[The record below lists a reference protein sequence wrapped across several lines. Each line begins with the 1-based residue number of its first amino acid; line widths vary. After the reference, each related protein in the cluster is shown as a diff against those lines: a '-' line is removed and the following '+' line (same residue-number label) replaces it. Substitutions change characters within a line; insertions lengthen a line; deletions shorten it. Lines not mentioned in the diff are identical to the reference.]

1 MASAFAEQKALNG
14 RRACRRKKMF
24 EFQEIAQNAV
34 IKVVGVGGAGGNA
47 VNNMIREGIEDVEFI
62 VANTDAQALRASL
75 APIKIQ
81 LGTTITRG
89 LGAGGN
95 PEVGKKSAIEDM
107 EAIEEHLKGADLVFV
122 TAGMGGGT
130 GTGAAPVI
138 ASIAKDLGALTVAV
152 VSKPFAFE
160 GKKRNTF
167 ADQGLKFLKEHVDTY
182 ITVHN
187 DKILDQCKE
196 NTLFDEAFKMA
207 DDVLRQGVQG
217 ISDAI
222 NSSGVVNVDFADIRT
237 IMSSKGMALMGIGVG
252 HGENRDI
259 DAADRALN
267 SPLITDAS
275 IDGAEALLLNIT
287 CGVDFR
293 MQEMENIALRIY
305 EAAGEDANIFKGVVI
320 DPNMSGEI
328 RVTVVATG
336 LGKSREKKSVDL
348 ESFAEKTKSGNEIK
362 RTLGSIRKNDHRLK
376 TLSDFNEEESELPA
390 YLRNQAD

>member
-1 MASAFAEQKALNG
+1 
-14 RRACRRKKMF
+14 MF
-24 EFQEIAQNAV
+24 EFAEIASNAV

-47 VNNMIREGIEDVEFI
+47 VNNMIRAGIEDVDFI
-62 VANTDAQALRASL
+62 AANTDAQALQANL
-75 APIKIQ
+75 APVKIQ

-107 EAIEEHLKGADLVFV
+107 EAIEDHLRGADLVFV

-160 GKKRNTF
+160 GKKRNIF

-237 IMSSKGMALMGIGVG
+237 IMGSKGMALMGIGVADG
-252 HGENRDI
+252 DNRDVV
-259 DAADRALN
+259 AAERALN

-275 IDGAEALLLNIT
+275 IQGAEALLLNIT
-287 CGVDFR
+287 CGMDFR
-293 MQEMENIALRIY
+293 MHEMENIALKIY
-305 EAAGEDANIFKGVVI
+305 EAAGEEANIFKGVVL
-320 DPNMSGEI
+320 DPGMTNGEI

-348 ESFAEKTKSGNEIK
+348 ESFAEKSKAGSDIK

>member
-1 MASAFAEQKALNG
+1 
-14 RRACRRKKMF
+14 MF
-24 EFQEIAQNAV
+24 EFAEMAQNAV

-47 VNNMIREGIEDVEFI
+47 VNNMIRSGIEDVDFI
-62 VANTDAQALRASL
+62 AANTDAQALAANL
-75 APIKIQ
+75 APVKIQ

-107 EAIEEHLKGADLVFV
+107 EAIEEHLKGADMVFV

-138 ASIAKDLGALTVAV
+138 ASIAKDMGALTVAV
-152 VSKPFAFE
+152 VSKPFNFE
-160 GKKRNTF
+160 GKKRNVF
-167 ADQGLKFLKEHVDTY
+167 ADQGLKFLKEHVDTF
-182 ITVHN
+182 IVVHN
-187 DKILDQCKE
+187 DKILEECEKH
-196 NTLFDEAFKMA
+196 TLFEEAFKMA

-222 NSSGVVNVDFADIRT
+222 NSSGVVNVDFADVRT
-237 IMSSKGMALMGIGVG
+237 IMGSKGMALMGIGIAD
-252 HGENRDI
+252 GENRDVV
-259 DAADRALN
+259 AAERALN

-275 IDGAEALLLNIT
+275 ICGAEALLLNIT
-287 CGVDFR
+287 CGTDFR
-293 MQEMENIALRIY
+293 MSEMENIANKIY
-305 EAAGEDANIFKGVVI
+305 EAAGEEANIFKGVVI
-320 DPNMSGEI
+320 DPEMSGEI

-336 LGKSREKKSVDL
+336 LGKLREKKSVDI
-348 ESFAEKTKSGNEIK
+348 EAFAEKAKSGSEIK
-362 RTLGSIRKNDHRLK
+362 RSLGSIRKNDHRLK

>member
-1 MASAFAEQKALNG
+1 
-14 RRACRRKKMF
+14 MF
-24 EFQEIAQNAV
+24 EFAEIASNAV

-47 VNNMIREGIEDVEFI
+47 VNNMIRAGIEDVDFI
-62 VANTDAQALRASL
+62 AANTDSQALKASL

-107 EAIEEHLKGADLVFV
+107 EAIEEQLKGADLVFV

-237 IMSSKGMALMGIGVG
+237 IMSSKGMALMGIGVAD
-252 HGENRDI
+252 GENRDVV
-259 DAADRALN
+259 AAERALN

-275 IDGAEALLLNIT
+275 IEGAEALLLNIT
-287 CGVDFR
+287 CGMDFR
-293 MQEMENIALRIY
+293 MHEMENIALKIY
-305 EAAGEDANIFKGVVI
+305 EAAGEEANIFKGVVL
-320 DPNMSGEI
+320 DPNMTTGEI

-336 LGKSREKKSVDL
+336 LGKIRDKKSVDL
-348 ESFAEKTKSGNEIK
+348 ESFAEKAKSGNDIK

>member
-1 MASAFAEQKALNG
+1 
-14 RRACRRKKMF
+14 MF
-24 EFQEIAQNAV
+24 EFAEIASNAV

-47 VNNMIREGIEDVEFI
+47 VNNMIRAGIEDVDFI
-62 VANTDAQALRASL
+62 AANTDAQALRASL
-75 APIKIQ
+75 APVKIQ

-107 EAIEEHLKGADLVFV
+107 EAIEEHLRGADLVFV

-160 GKKRNTF
+160 GKKRNVF

-182 ITVHN
+182 IVVHN
-187 DKILDQCKE
+187 DKILDQCRE
-196 NTLFDEAFKMA
+196 NTLFDDAFKMA

-237 IMSSKGMALMGIGVG
+237 IMGSKGMALMGIGVAE
-252 HGENRDI
+252 GEGRDL
-259 DAADRALN
+259 AAAEKALN

-275 IDGAEALLLNIT
+275 IAGAEALLLNIT
-287 CGVDFR
+287 CGMDFR
-293 MQEMENIALRIY
+293 MQEMENIALKIY
-305 EAAGEDANIFKGVVI
+305 EAAGEEANIFKGVVL
-320 DPNMSGEI
+320 DPEMHGEI

-336 LGKSREKKSVDL
+336 LGKAREKKAVDL
-348 ESFAEKTKSGNEIK
+348 ESFAEKAKSGNDIK